1 MARKVIVSKFQF
13 FFFEVVR
20 VCMFLSRFFAA
31 KACVNLLFPLQK
43 PNSDG
48 TLQLSTRGFNAA
60 FSLCCAVHGKNVQI
74 ERTQKDSLKAYLGY
88 KFIPKPIFFCQPEWF
103 EREKKDDSPC
113 TWAQIGNCGPRK
125 EPIRLQKSLPCP
137 LRKKILKII

>member
-1 MARKVIVSKFQF
+1 
-13 FFFEVVR
+13 
-20 VCMFLSRFFAA
+20 MFLSRFFAA

-74 ERTQKDSLKAYLGY
+74 ERTQKDSLKAYLEY
-88 KFIPKPIFFCQPEWF
+88 TNSFRNQYFSVNQSDLR
-103 EREKKDDSPC
+103 ERK
-113 TWAQIGNCGPRK
+113 RM
-125 EPIRLQKSLPCP
+125 IR
-137 LRKKILKII
+137 RVRGHR